1 MSPTDGV
8 AGDEDEGRKA
18 RPDLV
23 GGQIPLVSGDP
34 VSARLGEVFSYVAFT
49 ENRYIIDHML
59 RFSRHFGFDFET
71 MVIWGVLANQNVAHL
86 MPLRGL
92 SQDLRDLRGQ
102 SVDVSTA
109 MRPVRVRDLTQ
120 ITGIPKETVRR
131 KLGLLEQGGWIRRQ
145 QSGWVMCHERN
156 RADLGAFTE
165 ESVKRLLGAA
175 DHIRRILDED
185 KR

>member
-1 MSPTDGV
+1 MSPADSVSDDG
-8 AGDEDEGRKA
+8 DEGRRA
-18 RPDLV
+18 RPELV
-23 GGQIPLVSGDP
+23 EGQIPAESGD
-34 VSARLGEVFSYVAFT
+34 ALRERLGQVFSYVAFT

-86 MPLRGL
+86 MPLRGP
-92 SQDLRDLRGQ
+92 QGDLRDVRGE
-102 SVDVSTA
+102 SVDVGTA

-131 KLGLLEQGGWIRRQ
+131 KLGLLERDGWIRRR
-145 QSGWVMCHERN
+145 QSGWVMCHERV
-156 RADLGAFTE
+156 RSDLGAFTE

-175 DHIRRILDED
+175 DHIRRILDN